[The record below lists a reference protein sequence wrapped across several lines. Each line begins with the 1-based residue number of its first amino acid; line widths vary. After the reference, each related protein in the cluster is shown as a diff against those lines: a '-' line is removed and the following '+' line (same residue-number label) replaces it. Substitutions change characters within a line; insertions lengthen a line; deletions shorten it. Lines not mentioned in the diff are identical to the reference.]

1 MYETTPIPPHRRA
14 EEPNA
19 GKINRQSNNSSRSG
33 AIAQL
38 GERVVRN
45 DEAVGSSP
53 TSSTMFLDYWLFTA
67 TLRVT
72 GITGACDSGTTA
84 GSIHWNNVR
93 E

>member
-1 MYETTPIPPHRRA
+1 
-14 EEPNA
+14 
-19 GKINRQSNNSSRSG
+19 
-33 AIAQL
+33 
-38 GERVVRN
+38 
-45 DEAVGSSP
+45 
-53 TSSTMFLDYWLFTA
+53 MFLDYWLFTA